1 VDKPDK
7 SKMKNLKSFVGKV
20 KKLNNV
26 MALNV
31 NNDNRKNVRKSFIM
45 EYETNKFNRS
55 ELR

>member
-1 VDKPDK
+1 
-7 SKMKNLKSFVGKV
+7 MKNLKSFVGKV